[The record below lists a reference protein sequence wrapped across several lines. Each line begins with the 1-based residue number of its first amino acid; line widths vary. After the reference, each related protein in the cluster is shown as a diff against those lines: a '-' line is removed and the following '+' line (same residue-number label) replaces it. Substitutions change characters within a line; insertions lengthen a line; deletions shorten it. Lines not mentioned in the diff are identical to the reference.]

1 MWRIDISMDNNNRN
15 RFLWAIKQIRIHM
28 QTSRSFNIATL
39 GLKKGWIDEKKSEDI
54 ICQWMN
60 ASASIFFNDFG
71 HWLNHKLYA
80 YSKYLVKHILH
91 SLNMVLHSFSF
102 FLSSP
107 ARNTSQKCKTR
118 HFERRRYNWKEKL
131 AQQKCLTRNLL
142 SKRRKNTENIYKNK
156 QIAHKVNP
164 KISLTTSL
172 SMPEKELHHV
182 CSCRCAIVGS
192 LFSSHFRYGH
202 SSSLSL

>member
-1 MWRIDISMDNNNRN
+1 MWRIDISMGNNYRN

-91 SLNMVLHSFSF
+91 SLNMVLHFSLFLFLSF
-102 FLSSP
+102 FS
-107 ARNTSQKCKTR
+107 SQKYLTKVQNKAFWAKTIQLEGKTCSTKMLDTKS
-118 HFERRRYNWKEKL
+118 FVEK
-131 AQQKCLTRNLL
+131 K
-142 SKRRKNTENIYKNK
+142 KKHRKYI
-156 QIAHKVNP
+156 
-164 KISLTTSL
+164 
-172 SMPEKELHHV
+172 
-182 CSCRCAIVGS
+182 
-192 LFSSHFRYGH
+192 
-202 SSSLSL
+202 